1 MKTNLSDTQRGEQMA
16 QDSVSVERGCA
27 LCPNPKTRQDTES
40 QHPIKKGAFT
50 EHQDFIP

>member
-1 MKTNLSDTQRGEQMA
+1 MA